1 MTANKIDAAW
11 AAAFEHALALSCEL
25 GRVGDALADVRD
37 ASGRPWARLAFAAP
51 SADDIA
57 SAKSWADA
65 VVEAASQALGE
76 DS

>member
-25 GRVGDALADVRD
+25 GRVGDD
-37 ASGRPWARLAFAAP
+37 SGRPWARLAFAAP

-57 SAKSWADA
+57 SAKSWADTIA
-65 VVEAASQALGE
+65 EAASQALGE